1 MYLLG
6 SFKLTGF
13 PCNHLIPFVFTG
25 FPWIYMISSVFTGFP
40 MYLLDF
46 LCIYWISSV
55 FTGFPLSILDFL
67 CIYWISF
74 VFTGFLCIYWISSLI
89 NGFPRHLLD
98 FFCNYYWISQESAE
112 FSLNLLDSVRFVLY
126 FLDILD
132 FFVLTGFPLYLI
144 KSVGISWSHYWIS
157 LRITSLSS
165 SNPIS
170 TILMAASVTICLTPL
185 YPNNVMARFKL
196 FRVH

>member
-1 MYLLG
+1 MY
-6 SFKLTGF
+6 LTGF
-13 PCNHLIPFVFTG
+13 PIFLLDSLC
-25 FPWIYMISSVFTGFP
+25 IYWGPLNWLDFLVITWYP
-40 MYLLDF
+40 LYLLDF
-46 LCIYWISSV
+46 LE
-55 FTGFPLSILDFL
+55 FTWFPLYLLDFL

-170 TILMAASVTICLTPL
+170 TILMAASV
-185 YPNNVMARFKL
+185 
-196 FRVH
+196 